1 MCLCYYGNSVHSAVQ
16 CSPREK
22 SIMEENEVG
31 EDSAG
36 QSASVSVNQPSTD
49 SDIKEERIAARRKRV
64 RAKIEADKRAAL
76 GEQPIEVD
84 IDLPLPLYCMVV
96 HIAGYVCL
104 IRKPRRRWIQ
114 RRRER
119 ATSRLRQAEFVWRS

>member
-1 MCLCYYGNSVHSAVQ
+1 
-16 CSPREK
+16 
-22 SIMEENEVG
+22 MEENEVG

-36 QSASVSVNQPSTD
+36 QSAGVSVNQPSTD

-76 GEQPIEVD
+76 GEQPIEVGT
-84 IDLPLPLYCMVV
+84 DLIPLPLYCKVWFIC
-96 HIAGYVCL
+96 IAVSV
-104 IRKPRRRWIQ
+104 RKLRRRWIQ
-114 RRRER
+114 RKRER